1 MPKLKVTLTRS
12 QYLHDA
18 IIGDLA
24 AGEFSCKTLELPYRN
39 NEPMISAIPEGIY
52 SVGMALS
59 PRFKKLY
66 YRLSGVQ
73 GREGVLIHAGN
84 TASDINGCILLG
96 NAVTEQPGGIT
107 FLMNSRK
114 TLAAF
119 VDHMKGEPFTL
130 IVRSGR

>member
-1 MPKLKVTLTRS
+1 MSKLKVTLTRS
-12 QYLHDA
+12 QYLNDA
-18 IIGDLA
+18 IIGDLV

-52 SVGMALS
+52 SVGLTLS
-59 PRFKKLY
+59 PRLKKMH

-73 GREGVLIHAGN
+73 GRDGILIHAGN
-84 TASDINGCILLG
+84 TAADINGCILVG
-96 NAVTEQPGGIT
+96 NAVTEQRGGIT

-114 TLAAF
+114 TLAAL

-130 IVRSGR
+130 IVRS